1 MHKFTWHINEC
12 SIFHL
17 YPSAIPKGS
26 HKQIFVW
33 KPPTLKHFCYQVFQM
48 RGSQTIDRLKG
59 GKRADADGS
68 QEKMELSPEIII
80 EGIMAGTVWNFWLH
94 SAPSG
99 HTAKSA
105 DAEIEGFSLINQ
117 PIRRLDLGHLR
128 SKGKAWDKN
137 PKVIWHDRNTIASQV

>member
-1 MHKFTWHINEC
+1 
-12 SIFHL
+12 
-17 YPSAIPKGS
+17 
-26 HKQIFVW
+26 
-33 KPPTLKHFCYQVFQM
+33 M

-80 EGIMAGTVWNFWLH
+80 EGIMAGTVWNFSLH
-94 SAPSG
+94 SAPSR

-105 DAEIEGFSLINQ
+105 DAEIKGFSLINQ

-128 SKGKAWDKN
+128 SKGKA
-137 PKVIWHDRNTIASQV
+137 